1 MKKKLLIIIP
11 IVILALSIIAIPIIF
26 RITGFK
32 PTKDDN
38 KLTILTSN
46 FPSYDFARAITK
58 DVPNTSVEMLL
69 KPGTEAHDY
78 EPSPKDIVKISK
90 ADIFIYIGG
99 ESDEWID
106 DLLKD
111 INTKKVKV
119 VKLMDLA
126 DKRFEEDPQTK
137 EKSIDLEY
145 DEHVWTGPRNSIK
158 ILKGLNKII
167 SEEDSYNSSLYNTN
181 TNNYINEFKE
191 IDSEMWHI
199 GDNLSRNILVFGD
212 RFPFRYLVN
221 EYNFNYYA
229 AFPGCSSETEASSKT
244 ISNLINIAKEN
255 NVPVIIKVDYSNGKI
270 ANTIASETG
279 AKVLTMYSGHNL
291 SEEEFNSGKTMI
303 DIMRDNMDVIKQ
315 ALQ

>member
-11 IVILALSIIAIPIIF
+11 IVILALLIIAIPIIF

-78 EPSPKDIVKISK
+78 EPSPRDIVKISK

-167 SEEDSYNSSLYNTN
+167 SEVDPNNSSLYNTN
-181 TNNYINEFKE
+181 TNNYIN
-191 IDSEMWHI
+191 
-199 GDNLSRNILVFGD
+199 
-212 RFPFRYLVN
+212 
-221 EYNFNYYA
+221 
-229 AFPGCSSETEASSKT
+229 
-244 ISNLINIAKEN
+244 
-255 NVPVIIKVDYSNGKI
+255 
-270 ANTIASETG
+270 
-279 AKVLTMYSGHNL
+279 
-291 SEEEFNSGKTMI
+291 
-303 DIMRDNMDVIKQ
+303 
-315 ALQ
+315 

>member
-1 MKKKLLIIIP
+1 
-11 IVILALSIIAIPIIF
+11 
-26 RITGFK
+26 
-32 PTKDDN
+32 
-38 KLTILTSN
+38 
-46 FPSYDFARAITK
+46 
-58 DVPNTSVEMLL
+58 
-69 KPGTEAHDY
+69 
-78 EPSPKDIVKISK
+78 
-90 ADIFIYIGG
+90 
-99 ESDEWID
+99 
-106 DLLKD
+106 
-111 INTKKVKV
+111 
-119 VKLMDLA
+119 MDLA

-199 GDNLSRNILVFGD
+199 GDNLKRNILVFGD

-229 AFPGCSSETEASSKT
+229 AFPGCSSETEANSKT
-244 ISNLINIAKEN
+244 ISNLINIVKEN

-279 AKVLTMYSGHNL
+279 AKVLTMYSGHNIT
-291 SEEEFNSGKTMI
+291 EKEFNNGKTLI
-303 DIMRDNMDVIKQ
+303 DIMKENIDVIKQ

>member
-11 IVILALSIIAIPIIF
+11 IVILALLIIAIPIIF

-78 EPSPKDIVKISK
+78 EPSPRDIVKISK

-167 SEEDSYNSSLYNTN
+167 SEVDPNNSSLYNTN

-199 GDNLSRNILVFGD
+199 GDNLKRNILVFGD
-212 RFPFRYLVN
+212 RFPFRYLIN

-229 AFPGCSSETEASSKT
+229 AFPGCSSETEANSKT
-244 ISNLINIAKEN
+244 ISNLINIVKEN

-279 AKVLTMYSGHNL
+279 AKVLTMYSGHNIT
-291 SEEEFNSGKTMI
+291 EEEFNNGKTLI
-303 DIMRDNMDVIKQ
+303 DIMKENIDVIKQ

>member
-1 MKKKLLIIIP
+1 MKKKLLMIIP

-111 INTKKVKV
+111 INTKKGKV

-199 GDNLSRNILVFGD
+199 GDNLKRNILVFGD

-229 AFPGCSSETEASSKT
+229 AFPGCSSETEANSKT
-244 ISNLINIAKEN
+244 ISNLINIVKEN

-279 AKVLTMYSGHNL
+279 AKVLTMYSGHNIT
-291 SEEEFNSGKTMI
+291 EEEFNNGKTLI
-303 DIMRDNMDVIKQ
+303 DIMKENIDVIKQ